1 MNKINYWIVSVVL
14 LTAMSCTDKEDG
26 ATSDA
31 ESYSGQTFES
41 ETLTYGVDTIAT
53 NLKNPWGI
61 EFLPDGR
68 MLVTERAGEVLIFE
82 NEQLLPERITVPDVY
97 VQGQGGLLDIELH
110 PDYDDNGWIYLS
122 YAKKGEGGGGTV
134 IARTKLEGNKFTE
147 IEQLFA
153 AQPLSESGVHFGS
166 RIVFDA
172 NGYMF
177 FSSGERGTKENAQ
190 NLGNHLGKV
199 LRLHDDGK
207 VPNDNPFVNTAGA
220 KPEIWSY
227 GHRNPQG
234 LVYDADTK
242 TLWDVEHGPRGGDE
256 LNLVEKGKNYGWPV
270 ITYGINY
277 DSTIITD
284 KTAQEGMEQ
293 PVTYWV
299 PSIAPCGMTQ
309 VEGDRYE
316 GWKNSFLVGA
326 LAHQHVAR
334 VVVDNGKYV
343 RQEKLLDKIGR
354 VRAVAESPDGYI
366 YVATEG
372 PGMLLKII
380 PLKGKTMSAK

>member
-270 ITYGINY
+270 ITYGTNY

>member
-1 MNKINYWIVSVVL
+1 MKKFPYY
-14 LTAMSCTDKEDG
+14 LTMFVWLAFACSDKENGVEDVN
-26 ATSDA
+26 
-31 ESYSGQTFES
+31 ES
-41 ETLTYGVDTIAT
+41 EVYTGKEYESEKLTYGVDTIAD
-53 NLKNPWGI
+53 NLKNPWAI

-68 MLVTERAGEVLIFE
+68 MLVTERAGEVLIF
-82 NEQLLPERITVPDVY
+82 QDGKQLPETIQIPDVF
-97 VQGQGGLLDIELH
+97 VKGQGGLLDITLH
-110 PDYDDNGWIYLS
+110 PDYEDNGWIYLS

-134 IARTKLEGNKFTE
+134 IARTKLEGNKFAALE
-147 IEQLFA
+147 ELFA

-166 RIVFDA
+166 RIVFDG
-172 NGYMF
+172 NGYIF

-190 NLGNHLGKV
+190 DLGNHLGKV

-207 VPNDNPFVNTAGA
+207 VPTDNPFVDTEGA

-256 LNLVEKGKNYGWPV
+256 LNKVEMGKNYGWPE

-277 DSTIITD
+277 DGTPITD
-284 KTAQEGMEQ
+284 KTEMEGMEQ

-299 PSIAPCGMTQ
+299 PSIAPCGMMQ
-309 VEGDRYE
+309 VKGDKYP

-326 LAHQHVAR
+326 LSLQHIAR
-334 VVVDNGKYV
+334 VEVAEGKYV
-343 RQEKLLDKIGR
+343 GQERLIDQLAR
-354 VRAVAESPDGYI
+354 VRAVEEGPDGYI

-372 PGMLLKII
+372 PGMLLRLV
-380 PLKGKTMSAK
+380 PLEGKGKGE